1 MSLSGIISRGLGVLV
16 AVAYLCLASTGYLTP
31 NLAGPILVGMVL
43 GLLLIWFPETIG
55 GALEHFG
62 PRRTAPENP
71 PFVVALAGW
80 LFLLGVPVVVVLL
93 SK

>member
-1 MSLSGIISRGLGVLV
+1 MSLSGIVSRGLGVLV
-16 AVAYLCLASTGYLTP
+16 AVAYLCLASIGYLTP

-55 GALEHFG
+55 GALAYFG
-62 PRRTAPENP
+62 PGRTAPETP
-71 PFVVALAGW
+71 PFLVALAGW

>member
-16 AVAYLCLASTGYLTP
+16 AVAYLCLASVGFLP
-31 NLAGPILVGMVL
+31 PDLAGPILVGMVF

-55 GALEHFG
+55 GALEYFG
-62 PRRTAPENP
+62 PGRTAPQTA
-71 PFVVALAGW
+71 PFLVAFAGW
-80 LFLLGVPVVVVLL
+80 VFLLGVPVVVVLL

>member
-16 AVAYLCLASTGYLTP
+16 AVAYLCLASAGYLTH
-31 NLAGPILVGMVL
+31 LAGPILVGMVL

-55 GALEHFG
+55 GALEYFG
-62 PRRTAPENP
+62 PGRTAPDTP
-71 PFVVALAGW
+71 PFLVALAGW
-80 LFLLGVPVVVVLL
+80 LFLLGVPVVVLLL